1 MQLPWD
7 EHFIE
12 IVVPAWQE
20 YLASEAQLTEAITA
34 NAAARA
40 ASARYN
46 ALRQGGS
53 ASFYVHHF
61 AEIVLRARPHWLPN
75 NIKGTTRLRNWL
87 AQHCTMLRPTNP
99 VADVS
104 LLKDVAEALK
114 HSILTQQLDM
124 RDVSANDAVL
134 IAQSGYGQLAYGEGK
149 YGGIDQ
155 VLILANSGTRAL
167 SSVLQNV
174 IDAWRRAANLPLPV
188 INAP

>member
-7 EHFIE
+7 EHFFE

-20 YLASEAQLTEAITA
+20 YLASENLLSEAITM
-34 NAAARA
+34 NDGART
-40 ASARYN
+40 ASAKYN
-46 ALRQGGS
+46 ALRQGGA

-61 AEIVLRARPHWLPN
+61 AEVVLRSRPHWLPN
-75 NIKGTTRLRNWL
+75 NIAGTASLRDWL
-87 AQHCTMLRPTNP
+87 AQHCTMLRSANA

-104 LLKDVAEALK
+104 LLRDVADALK
-114 HSILTQQLDM
+114 HAILTQQLNM

-134 IAQSGYGQLAYGEGK
+134 VAQSGYGQLAYGEGK
-149 YGGIDQ
+149 FGGVDQ

-174 IDAWRRAANLPLPV
+174 IDAWRRAANLPLPE
-188 INAP
+188 IGSP